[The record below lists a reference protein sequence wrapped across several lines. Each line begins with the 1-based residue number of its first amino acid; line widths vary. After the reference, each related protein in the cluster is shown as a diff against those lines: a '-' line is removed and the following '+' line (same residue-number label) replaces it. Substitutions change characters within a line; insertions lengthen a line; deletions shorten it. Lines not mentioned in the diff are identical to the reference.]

1 MLKSAS
7 TGTPVIALSL
17 MVTRGIEAIQTDMA
31 TSAVTANA
39 SVGEG
44 SQLQKPRRAGSAA
57 MRARSEA
64 SNARDGEITG
74 RSSSALQRWRNSS
87 ARLRQLEQAVRCSS
101 TARRSAGLARPSK
114 YSTSLSSIPAQRS
127 AFRSVLL
134 IWPSLPSVPAASNSY
149 RIHQGC
155 KLRAQRFVRAEQQ
168 RLQRALRTFQ
178 DPRDFIVI
186 KLLVLMYQHSRALLF
201 RPGV

>member
-7 TGTPVIALSL
+7 TGTPVIAVSL
-17 MVTRGIEAIQTDMA
+17 MVTRGMEAIQTDMA
-31 TSAVTANA
+31 TSAVTAKA
-39 SVGEG
+39 SLGEG

-64 SNARDGEITG
+64 SNAGDGEITG

-87 ARLRQLEQAVRCSS
+87 ARLRQLEQAARCFS
-101 TARRSAGLARPSK
+101 TARRPAGLARPSR
-114 YSTSLSSIPAQRS
+114 YSTSLSSIPAQYFAIPS

-134 IWPSLPSVPAASNSY
+134 IWPSLPSVPAASNAY
-149 RIHQGC
+149 RIHQRC

-178 DPRDFIVI
+178 DSRDFIVI
-186 KLLVLMYQHSRALLF
+186 KLLVLMQ
-201 RPGV
+201 